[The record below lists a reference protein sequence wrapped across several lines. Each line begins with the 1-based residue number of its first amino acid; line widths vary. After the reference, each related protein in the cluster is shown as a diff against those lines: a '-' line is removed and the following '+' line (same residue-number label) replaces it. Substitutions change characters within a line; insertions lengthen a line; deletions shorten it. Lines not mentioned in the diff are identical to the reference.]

1 MFGTYRTILAVMVV
15 FTHLAGVRGSG
26 SYAVFGFYTL
36 SGYLMTLVMHRGY
49 GYCAAGIYQY
59 GLNRALRVFPLYWI
73 AALFSV
79 ALILWAGKDFAAGYR
94 TVMSIPENIWTAL
107 QNIFLAFPPSS
118 DTRLVPPAWS
128 LTVEIFFYVAIGL
141 GLSKTKGTAWVWF
154 ILSVAYHVIVSVLR
168 LGWAYKYHIIPAAS
182 LPFSTGALVYLYKD
196 EIRALIDRLNLN
208 REYIPHLLVAL
219 MFVNLEVSYLLG
231 TTGGLSF
238 YANYLINAAIV
249 MSLSN
254 RDSLFGIPGKFDRW
268 MGEFSYPVFLI
279 HYQVGL
285 LVVIVLGMFGMG
297 IGRQDA
303 ALAFLSLPV
312 IAAIAWI
319 LIVGIERPMEII
331 RARVKAGRADGKNR
345 LSQNGT
351 YLRPNK

>member
-49 GYCAAGIYQY
+49 GYSATGFYQY
-59 GLNRALRVFPLYWI
+59 GLNRALRVFPLYWV
-73 AALFSV
+73 AALFSLV
-79 ALILWAGKDFAAGYR
+79 LILWVGREFAVRYR
-94 TVMSIPENIWTAL
+94 EVMSIPEGIWPVL
-107 QNIFLAFPPSS
+107 QNIFIVFPPSS
-118 DTRLVPPAWS
+118 DTRLIPPAWS
-128 LTVEIFFYVAIGL
+128 LTVEIFFYIVIGL
-141 GLSKTKGTAWVWF
+141 GLSKTKRIAWAWF
-154 ILSVAYHVIVSVLR
+154 ILSIAYHVMVSILH

-196 EIRALIDRLNLN
+196 EIRALIGRLNH
-208 REYIPHLLVAL
+208 EYIPHLLVLL

-231 TTGGLSF
+231 TTGGFSF
-238 YANYLINAAIV
+238 YANYLINTAIV

-254 RDSLFGIPGKFDRW
+254 RDSLFGIPGKFDKW

-285 LVVIVLGMFGMG
+285 LVVIVLGMFGVS
-297 IGRQDA
+297 IARQDMS
-303 ALAFLSLPV
+303 LAFVSLPV

-319 LIVGIERPMEII
+319 SIVTLERPMEIF
-331 RARVKAGRADGKNR
+331 RAKVKAGRHLVSRTRVG
-345 LSQNGT
+345 
-351 YLRPNK
+351 